1 MKAAEGR
8 KQPACSLNAGDPA
21 VPKERLPNQ
30 ISLPLKDVIS
40 PSSMVQC
47 SQGYRKG
54 QRSLGK
60 KRLRR
65 AALREDRHALGKC
78 QGKQKSVVLGPSC
91 GHPVGFPDLGF
102 IL

>member
-1 MKAAEGR
+1 
-8 KQPACSLNAGDPA
+8 
-21 VPKERLPNQ
+21 
-30 ISLPLKDVIS
+30 
-40 PSSMVQC
+40 MVQC

-65 AALREDRHALGKC
+65 AALCEDRHALGKC
-78 QGKQKSVVLGPSC
+78 QGKQKSVVLGPSS